1 MIKYSEKYPEGPAS
15 ALAGEIDEKTAWQ
28 ILHDIARSADT
39 SRIAICPD
47 TIFIDNSG
55 FALAENNRG
64 DNTRYKAPEG
74 YSASWALAASV
85 FFIFMG
91 IDIFHGRGGS
101 VQNANTPISIMRQ
114 GLDSLNSIIADS
126 LNFNPENRPTLESI
140 AAIAEKELQQLA
152 SAKSES
158 GQTHTPAPAFPTDG
172 NLEKYWPEIM
182 EQR

>member
-101 VQNANTPISIMRQ
+101 TQTVGTLIPIMRQ
-114 GLDSLNSIIADS
+114 GLDALNSIIADS
-126 LNFNPENRPTLESI
+126 LSFDPKHRPTLESI
-140 AAIAEKELQQLA
+140 AGVAEKELHRLA
-152 SAKSES
+152 AAKEECKQSLT
-158 GQTHTPAPAFPTDG
+158 GTTALPTDD

-182 EQR
+182 E

>member
-101 VQNANTPISIMRQ
+101 VRMPILRFPLCDKDSTASI
-114 GLDSLNSIIADS
+114 
-126 LNFNPENRPTLESI
+126 
-140 AAIAEKELQQLA
+140 QL
-152 SAKSES
+152 
-158 GQTHTPAPAFPTDG
+158 
-172 NLEKYWPEIM
+172 
-182 EQR
+182 

>member
-1 MIKYSEKYPEGPAS
+1 MADSSRHSPKRRY
-15 ALAGEIDEKTAWQ
+15 
-28 ILHDIARSADT
+28 IAYRNM
-39 SRIAICPD
+39 SRHHIHRQQR
-47 TIFIDNSG
+47 

-101 VQNANTPISIMRQ
+101 VQNANTPIPIMRQ

-140 AAIAEKELQQLA
+140 AAIAENELQQLA

>member
-28 ILHDIARSADT
+28 ILHDIARCALT
-39 SRIAICPD
+39 SRVAICPD
-47 TIFIDNSG
+47 TIFIDNDG
-55 FALAENNRG
+55 FSLNNNDRA
-64 DNTRYKAPEG
+64 DNSLYTAPEG
-74 YSASWALAASV
+74 YSAPWALAASV

-91 IDIFHGRGGS
+91 IDIFHERGGS
-101 VQNANTPISIMRQ
+101 AQTAGTLIPIMRQ

-158 GQTHTPAPAFPTDG
+158 GQTHTPAPAFPTDD

-182 EQR
+182 E

>member
-91 IDIFHGRGGS
+91 IDIFHGRGSS
-101 VQNANTPISIMRQ
+101 VQNANTPIPIMRQ
-114 GLDSLNSIIADS
+114 GLDALNSIIADS
-126 LNFNPENRPTLESI
+126 LSFDPKRRPTLESI
-140 AAIAEKELQQLA
+140 AGVAEKELHRLA
-152 SAKSES
+152 AAKEECEQSPKTAS
-158 GQTHTPAPAFPTDG
+158 VLPTDDD
-172 NLEKYWPEIM
+172 LEKYWPEIL
-182 EQR
+182 E